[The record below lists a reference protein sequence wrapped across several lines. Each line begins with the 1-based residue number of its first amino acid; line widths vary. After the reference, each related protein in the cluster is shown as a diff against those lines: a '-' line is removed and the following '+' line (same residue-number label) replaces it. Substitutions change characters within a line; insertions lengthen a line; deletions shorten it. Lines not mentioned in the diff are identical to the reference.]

1 MYSICSICSSPG
13 IFTSQLPRHRTAPGN
28 GAARLVKPCF
38 GSLTISAAR
47 NGTSLLM
54 ILVCISNILHMYVYV
69 CLYIY
74 HENNE
79 WHVIYCKIIWMYKCI
94 SVMCVCASKR
104 LWFIVS
110 FRCSMIER
118 DKAWENTHTQNT
130 GHNTGC
136 KLIHGFHGWKN
147 RCLQGRLL
155 VSSRLMRSWSS

>member
-118 DKAWENTHTQNT
+118 DKAWENTHTHKILDIIQDANWFT
-130 GHNTGC
+130 DSMVEKTDASKEDC
-136 KLIHGFHGWKN
+136 
-147 RCLQGRLL
+147 
-155 VSSRLMRSWSS
+155 WSLHV